1 MKKINHLC
9 VLCASNE
16 RSEWAVKK
24 NKMTEKKAHI
34 TVNNL
39 TMAYGSFV
47 VMRDLTFS
55 INHGDIF
62 IIMGGSGCGKSTL
75 LKIMIGLKTPA
86 TGQVFY
92 GDTSFW
98 EADPVTQDQL
108 MQRFGILYQSGAL
121 WSSMTLAENV
131 ALPLQQYTNSSP

>member
-1 MKKINHLC
+1 MDKQP
-9 VLCASNE
+9 
-16 RSEWAVKK
+16 
-24 NKMTEKKAHI
+24 HI

-108 MQRFGILYQSGAL
+108 MQRFGILYQSGAS
-121 WSSMTLAENV
+121 WRSM
-131 ALPLQQYTNSSP
+131 NSSPLNWP